1 MKDLPGEHPVSKAVV
16 ETMLPQGTRPPMN
29 STERQTPKDQTQLQG
44 IKQQQK
50 QYSGLSK
57 GELTKLLEE
66 RTNQAWEQEF
76 NKVKAR
82 SQHYTGNYFQKYQW
96 QPNNAIQANCERTI
110 SSAYYM
116 LKLGHEYL
124 KSYLKRIDKTSTD
137 LYRCGIKETTD
148 HLLLSCL
155 NYSTFWPDCLKGS
168 KPLYQILN
176 KKERRLEV
184 LQFI

>member
-1 MKDLPGEHPVSKAVV
+1 
-16 ETMLPQGTRPPMN
+16 MN
-29 STERQTPKDQTQLQG
+29 STERQTLKDQTQLQG
-44 IKQQQK
+44 IKRRQK
-50 QYSGLSK
+50 QYSRLLK
-57 GELTKLLEE
+57 GESTKLLKE

-76 NKVKAR
+76 NKVKSR
-82 SQHYTGNYFQKYQW
+82 SQHRTGNYFQKYQW

-116 LKLGHEYL
+116 LKLGHGYL

-137 LYRCGIKETTD
+137 LCRCGIKETAD

-155 NYSTFWPDCLKGS
+155 NYSTFRPDCLKGS
-168 KPLYQILN
+168 KPLSQILN

-184 LQFI
+184 LQFIRQTRIATRQWHLERGGEEGEATPSHS